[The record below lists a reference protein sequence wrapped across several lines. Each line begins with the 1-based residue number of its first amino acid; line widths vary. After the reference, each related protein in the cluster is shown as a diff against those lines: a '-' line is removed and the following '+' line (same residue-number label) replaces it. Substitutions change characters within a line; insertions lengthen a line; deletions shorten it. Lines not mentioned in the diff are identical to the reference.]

1 MTLMKLSIAAVLALA
16 LAGVAIGAPT
26 PRDNLGRGDTSKN
39 RPQLDR
45 AVLYRPAQVGECAA
59 IPQQRTAATR
69 PARKQDARFNARRD
83 RKTLA
88 NVGCNAVWSN

>member
-1 MTLMKLSIAAVLALA
+1 MSLMKSSIAAVLAVA
-16 LAGVAIGAPT
+16 FAGVAIGAPT

-45 AVLYRPAQVGECAA
+45 AVLYRPAQVGECVA
-59 IPQQRTAATR
+59 IPQRTAATR
-69 PARKQDARFNARRD
+69 PARKQDAKFNARRD

-88 NVGCNAVWSN
+88 NVGCNALWSD